1 MKWSAACESERNAP
15 GILRTP
21 ITMLTM
27 AAAGSDLNDDSSA
40 ILTTTPKEESE
51 TNVAAFLKE
60 GTKPDAAR

>member
-1 MKWSAACESERNAP
+1 
-15 GILRTP
+15 
-21 ITMLTM
+21 MLTM